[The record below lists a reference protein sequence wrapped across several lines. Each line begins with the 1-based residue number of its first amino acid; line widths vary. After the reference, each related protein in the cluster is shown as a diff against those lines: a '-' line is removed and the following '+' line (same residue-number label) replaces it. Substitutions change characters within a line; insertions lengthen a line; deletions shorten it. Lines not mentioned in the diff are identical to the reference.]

1 MKARNEERRLIEPSI
16 YARLPGKLQDITS
29 SFEGREKD
37 IVLLST
43 LGVLSN
49 CFPNVWGL
57 YGGDKV
63 FPHLYTM
70 IIAPAA
76 SGKGVMNYSR
86 KIIEPIHDKIFNESR
101 RAFLEC
107 ESGNKKNK
115 SDKGVCPEI
124 QAKILPANI
133 STSEMYSYVGSSNHG
148 LLIMESEAD
157 TMSNMLKNEWSNY
170 SDVLRKT
177 FHHEP
182 ISISRKTEK
191 IFEDIK
197 EPKLAMVISGTPDQ
211 LQPLIKSKDNGL
223 FSRFIVYNFDEISE
237 FKNVFDKSKNNNKW
251 RFEEFGKKTLN
262 FYQKLIDLD
271 SVQVL
276 LTEKQEQKF
285 FDRIRPIRQDIVD
298 NHSEGFISN
307 LHRHGLI
314 FFRLAMI
321 LTVLRSK
328 KKLMTENVKE
338 LYCSDTDFMLA
349 LKLTQ
354 TLLRHSL
361 FTYNTIDNGGMS
373 LQDVE
378 LLDSL
383 KSTFTS
389 QEAYKTGE
397 LNVIPKRTMVSKL
410 EQWQRK
416 KVIKRIKKGF
426 YKKS

>member
-1 MKARNEERRLIEPSI
+1 MRNENSDRRLIESYI
-16 YARLPGKLQDITS
+16 YSRLPKELQGITS

-49 CFPNVWGL
+49 CFPNVWGI
-57 YGGDKV
+57 YDGDRV
-63 FPHLYTM
+63 FPHLYIM

-101 RAFLEC
+101 SAFLEC
-107 ESGNKKNK
+107 EASNKKTKSNK
-115 SDKGVCPEI
+115 EVCPEI
-124 QAKILPANI
+124 QVKILPANI
-133 STSEMYSYVGSSNHG
+133 STSEMYTYMGSSNYG

-157 TMSNMLKNEWSNY
+157 TMSNMLKNDWSNY
-170 SDVLRKT
+170 SDVLRKA

-182 ISISRKTEK
+182 VSISRKIEK
-191 IFEDIK
+191 VFEDIK

-211 LQPLIKSKDNGL
+211 LQPLIKSKENGL
-223 FSRFIVYNFDEISE
+223 FSRFIVYNFDEMSE
-237 FKNVFDKSKNNNKW
+237 FKNVFDRSKTSGKW
-251 RFEEFGKKTLN
+251 KFEEFGKEILN
-262 FYQKLIDLD
+262 FYQRLIDLD

-285 FDRIRPIRQDIVD
+285 LDRIRPIRQDIVD

-314 FFRLAMI
+314 LFRLAMI
-321 LTVLRSK
+321 LTVLRNK
-328 KKLMTENVKE
+328 KKLMSENVKE

-354 TLLRHSL
+354 RLLRHSL
-361 FTYNTIDNGGMS
+361 FTYNTIDNGGLS

-378 LLDSL
+378 LLDFL
-383 KSTFTS
+383 KSSFTS
-389 QEAYKTGE
+389 QEAYKAGE
-397 LNVIPKRTMVSKL
+397 VNAIPKRTIVSKL
-410 EQWQRK
+410 EQWQKK
-416 KVIKRIKKGF
+416 KVIKRVKKGF
-426 YKKS
+426 YKKT